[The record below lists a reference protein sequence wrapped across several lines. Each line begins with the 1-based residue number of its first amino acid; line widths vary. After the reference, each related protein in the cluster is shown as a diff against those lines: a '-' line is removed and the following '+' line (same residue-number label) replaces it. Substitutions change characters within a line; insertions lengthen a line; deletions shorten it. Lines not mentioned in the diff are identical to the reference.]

1 MAVLSLFHR
10 PRRSRRAG
18 ARRIREEM
26 EMTLPGTDLTF
37 LFQRD
42 GCRTLRM
49 TVKAD
54 GSVRVKAPASLPLER
69 VLSFVRSRLNW
80 VQEKR
85 TFFAEHRGASA
96 PAVEGAPVLYL
107 GRTFILRP
115 VLWKKS
121 ARAKLTGNTLELPCL
136 RPDFDEAAKAKVL
149 ERALRRW
156 RLDTAKLVLGRRL
169 ARMESL
175 ARLVFGDHAAVSSLT
190 VRFLRRRWGSCSVRG
205 SITLAAQLTEM
216 PLPLIDYVL
225 CHELCH
231 LRAMNHGTGFHA
243 LLRTLLPDAGER
255 EKLIHIWGLEH
266 PRK

>member
-1 MAVLSLFHR
+1 
-10 PRRSRRAG
+10 
-18 ARRIREEM
+18 
-26 EMTLPGTDLTF
+26 
-37 LFQRD
+37 
-42 GCRTLRM
+42 
-49 TVKAD
+49 
-54 GSVRVKAPASLPLER
+54 
-69 VLSFVRSRLNW
+69 
-80 VQEKR
+80 
-85 TFFAEHRGASA
+85 
-96 PAVEGAPVLYL
+96 
-107 GRTFILRP
+107 
-115 VLWKKS
+115 
-121 ARAKLTGNTLELPCL
+121 
-136 RPDFDEAAKAKVL
+136 
-149 ERALRRW
+149 
-156 RLDTAKLVLGRRL
+156 
-169 ARMESL
+169 MESL